1 MNREIWVKIDPW
13 NADMVT
19 TALEGGANGVMVP
32 EGFSDQVKAL
42 GKILTIAP
50 DGDLQ
55 PGRDVF
61 CAAITCKEDEPEI
74 VRMSREK
81 PVILEC
87 CDWSVIPLENLI
99 AQDARV
105 IMPVRCLE
113 DAQTAF
119 GILEKGVSHILIHPQ
134 TPSDLKHMLS
144 VLRKTEGHIPLQPA
158 EIVEIKTVGMGDRVC
173 VDTCTLMSPGQG
185 MLVGNSSSGLFL
197 IHAETLVNP
206 YVAPR
211 PFRVNAGAVH
221 AYTRIPGDRT
231 GYLCDLTA
239 GDSVLLVDSQGNTTT
254 AVVGRLKIERRPLM
268 QITARVGEFQFST
281 LVQNAETIR
290 LTRPDGMAVSVVQ
303 LEPGDIV
310 LTAIEEAGRHF
321 GHKITETILEK

>member
-1 MNREIWVKIDPW
+1 
-13 NADMVT
+13 
-19 TALEGGANGVMVP
+19 
-32 EGFSDQVKAL
+32 
-42 GKILTIAP
+42 KILTIAP

-61 CAAITCKEDEPEI
+61 SAAIKCKEDEPEI

-144 VLRKTEGHIPLQPA
+144 VLRKTEGHILLQPA

-239 GDSVLLVDSQGNTTT
+239 GDSVLLVDSQGNTTA

-268 QITARVGEFQFST
+268 QITARVGDFQFST

-290 LTRPDGMAVSVVQ
+290 LTRPNGMAVSVVQ
-303 LEPGDIV
+303 LEPGDIL